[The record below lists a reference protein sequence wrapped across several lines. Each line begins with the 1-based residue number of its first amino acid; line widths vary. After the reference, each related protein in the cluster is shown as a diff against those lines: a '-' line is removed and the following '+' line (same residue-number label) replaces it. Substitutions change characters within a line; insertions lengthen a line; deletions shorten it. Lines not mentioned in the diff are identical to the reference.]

1 MNKRAFISRYIN
13 RTNEIINDL
22 QSNQPWV
29 DSKEFD
35 RKRFSLD
42 LKNLYVMIKLITE
55 KVEDVGKIDLD
66 NYTIEE
72 IIELNNQLTKII
84 FDECY
89 SQKE

>member
-1 MNKRAFISRYIN
+1 MNKRAFVLRYIN
-13 RTNEIINDL
+13 RINDINKDL
-22 QSNQPWV
+22 ENSLPWIEGN
-29 DSKEFD
+29 SFD
-35 RKRFSLD
+35 RKKFSL
-42 LKNLYVMIKLITE
+42 NLQNLRLYIKAMVE

-72 IIELNNQLTKII
+72 IIDLNNQLNKII